1 MLCVKIVFCELG
13 RCIYFCYLGKEK
25 FYAFRFF
32 LHFKGIEQ
40 AFLVNTL

>member
-13 RCIYFCYLGKEK
+13 RGIYFCYLGKEK

-32 LHFKGIEQ
+32 LYFKGIEQ